1 MSKLMRTVWMIVLF
15 CLYIQD
21 LKGQCSMC
29 KAIAEEEVE
38 EEGATGINAGILYMM
53 AIPYII
59 VMIIFRK
66 NIISFIKGLRKPSEK
81 KRA

>member
-1 MSKLMRTVWMIVLF
+1 
-15 CLYIQD
+15 
-21 LKGQCSMC
+21 MC

-59 VMIIFRK
+59 VFIVFRK
-66 NIISFIKGLRKPSEK
+66 PIIAFFKKLFSKTEK
-81 KRA
+81 KSA